1 MKRFNTQG
9 NNSINASSM
18 ADVAFLLLIFFLVT
32 TTIVTDKGI
41 LTLLPPIT
49 EHEPLPHP
57 PHNTLVV
64 LINAGDQLLVN
75 SQPMDVTGLREKAKQ
90 FLDNKGA
97 DPTMSSSPRMA
108 VISLQN
114 DRGTSYGTYLQVQN
128 ELKAAYRELRD
139 AYALH
144 TYGQTFTELKEQ
156 PKDNLEK
163 IKEVAEAYPMQ
174 LSEAEPKVIGEVM
187 P

>member
-1 MKRFNTQG
+1 MKRFSTRT
-9 NNSINASSM
+9 NNSINASTM

-41 LTLLPPIT
+41 LSLLPPISNQ
-49 EHEPLPHP
+49 PQLPHP

-64 LINAGDQLLVN
+64 LINAEDQLLVN
-75 SQPMDVTGLREKAKQ
+75 NQPMDVTELREKAKQ
-90 FLDNKGA
+90 FLDNHGA
-97 DPTMSSSPRMA
+97 DPTLSSSPRMA

-144 TYGQTFTELKEQ
+144 TYGKTFAELKEHPEQ
-156 PKDNLEK
+156 NLDK
-163 IKEVAEAYPMQ
+163 IKEVAETYPMQ